1 MTAQQKI
8 ILQCFLQCFLVLLA
22 NAKSKAHAKMV
33 KQQIKDFTE
42 SCKPYQKT
50 MPDWVDK
57 F

>member
-8 ILQCFLQCFLVLLA
+8 ILQCFLMLLA
-22 NAKSKAHAKMV
+22 NAKSKAHAEMV
-33 KQQIKDFTE
+33 KQQIADFE
-42 SCKPYQKT
+42 KSCNPYQKT

>member
-1 MTAQQKI
+1 MTTNEKT
-8 ILQCFLQCFLVLLA
+8 ILQCLLMLLA
-22 NAKSKAHAKMV
+22 NAKSKAHFKMV

-42 SCKPYQKT
+42 SCNPYQKT

>member
-8 ILQCFLQCFLVLLA
+8 ILQCFLMLLA
-22 NAKSKAHAKMV
+22 NAKSKAHAEMV
-33 KQQIKDFTE
+33 KQQIKDFTK
-42 SCKPYQKT
+42 SCNPYQKT